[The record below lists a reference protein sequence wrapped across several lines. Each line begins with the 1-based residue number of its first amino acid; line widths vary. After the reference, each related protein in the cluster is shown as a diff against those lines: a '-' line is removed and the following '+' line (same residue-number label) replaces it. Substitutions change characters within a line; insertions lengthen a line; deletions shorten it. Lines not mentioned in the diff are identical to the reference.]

1 MVLILAAF
9 CAARRHRDHRVA
21 GRDRGASRPG
31 RRTPS
36 CDRCAPA
43 RPEGDPHEGAAGR
56 ATTRNEGDGNPCAL
70 GAQDTPFDS
79 EVPDERARP
88 GRPGAGRATR
98 PIGLMADHL
107 ALNQEAR
114 VRLPYRLLAG
124 DAQVRSG
131 VLQTPR
137 VGFDTPIVH
146 YARLVQMEETTR
158 LGRVGWRFESV
169 AGHCITAGSAG
180 VHPCSSSGQSARLR
194 SGRWQVQVLP
204 GVRKKQAFVAQRTE
218 HEVPNLRVAGSI
230 PAEGTLHTIHRG
242 RQTAGPVE
250 RPP

>member
-21 GRDRGASRPG
+21 GRDGGPLDRV

-88 GRPGAGRATR
+88 GRSGAGRATR

-180 VHPCSSSGQSARLR
+180 DTPVAHRDRAPAYEAGG
-194 SGRWQVQVLP
+194 GRFKSCQ
-204 GVRKKQAFVAQRTE
+204 GYAKQAFVAQRTE

-230 PAEGTLHTIHRG
+230 PAEGTPSHHPLWTPNGGTR
-242 RQTAGPVE
+242 RAVP
-250 RPP
+250 